1 MSSEYANEFNEF
13 LEDEMSAVKSYDI
26 ALDKQVN
33 SVHKEALGECRQAH
47 AELVKK
53 LRSCVSQLSGTPKK
67 DAGIFGGFNVA
78 VEDRAAT
85 PTDAIALL
93 EQAEAERLVRYEA
106 QRKIVPPPVLSVL
119 ENELLPSQHKTHL
132 TVSALLKEITPLPRQ

>member
-13 LEDEMSAVKSYDI
+13 LEDEISAVKSYDI

-78 VEDRAAT
+78 VEDSAAT

-132 TVSALLKEITPLPRQ
+132 TVSALLKEITPIPRQ

>member
-13 LEDEMSAVKSYDI
+13 LEDEISAVKSYDS

-33 SVHKEALGECRQAH
+33 SEHKDALGECRQAH
-47 AELVKK
+47 ADLVKK
-53 LRSCVSQLSGTPKK
+53 LRTCVTQLSGTPKT

-78 VEDRAAT
+78 VENSAAT

-106 QRKIVPPPVLSVL
+106 QRKIVPPPVLSIL

-132 TVSALLKEITPLPRQ
+132 TVSALLKEITPLPGK

>member
-13 LEDEMSAVKSYDI
+13 LEDEISAVKSYDS

-33 SVHKEALGECRQAH
+33 SEHKDALGECRQAH

-53 LRSCVSQLSGTPKK
+53 LRTCVTQLSGTPKK

-78 VEDRAAT
+78 VENSAST

-106 QRKIVPPPVLSVL
+106 QRKIVPPPVLSIL
-119 ENELLPSQHKTHL
+119 ESDLLPSQHKTHL
-132 TVSALLKEITPLPRQ
+132 MVSALLKEITPLPAQ

>member
-13 LEDEMSAVKSYDI
+13 LEDEISAVKSYDL

-33 SVHKEALGECRQAH
+33 SGHKDALSECRQAH

-53 LRSCVSQLSGTPKK
+53 LRTCVNQLSGDPKN

-78 VEDRAAT
+78 VEASAAT

-106 QRKIVPPPVLSVL
+106 QRKILPPPVLSVL
-119 ENELLPSQHKTHL
+119 ENDLLPSQHKTHL

>member
-13 LEDEMSAVKSYDI
+13 LEDEISAVKSYDS

-33 SVHKEALGECRQAH
+33 SEHKDALGECRQAH

-53 LRSCVSQLSGTPKK
+53 LRTCVTQLSGTPRK

-78 VEDRAAT
+78 VEESAST

-106 QRKIVPPPVLSVL
+106 QRKIVPPPVLSIL
-119 ENELLPSQHKTHL
+119 ESDLLPSQHKTHL
-132 TVSALLKEITPLPRQ
+132 MVSTLLKEITPIPGQ